1 YYLMAGRLYAIYLC
15 KKFYG
20 LNGIPTVK
28 ALQTRMRKDGIIV
41 KLDYSSKEYAQIEK
55 IIDHDLDLLCPHFSL
70 HHIRGKY
77 ALRNRK
83 TGQEYETAQFVYMRM
98 AMALAKK

>member
-1 YYLMAGRLYAIYLC
+1 MH
-15 KKFYG
+15 
-20 LNGIPTVK
+20 P
-28 ALQTRMRKDGIIV
+28 
-41 KLDYSSKEYAQIEK
+41 
-55 IIDHDLDLLCPHFSL
+55 DLDLLCPHFSL

-98 AMALAKK
+98 AMALAEKEPAETRMTHVENYYKLLSNKILSAPTPNYVNLGTKLRGFASCCLLASDNNV

>member
-1 YYLMAGRLYAIYLC
+1 M
-15 KKFYG
+15 
-20 LNGIPTVK
+20 
-28 ALQTRMRKDGIIV
+28 
-41 KLDYSSKEYAQIEK
+41 
-55 IIDHDLDLLCPHFSL
+55 DHDLDLLCPHFSL

-98 AMALAKK
+98 AMALPVNTPVVAFSIYLTYSYY